1 MPAGPLVACAVFIMI
16 ILCRVDGTYRSNGW
30 RATVDVSLSLS
41 AGQSSVCS
49 DREHSP
55 LCFCQ
60 SSYRRSL
67 VTDIFLARL
76 SLSQCAMS
84 HSARQCR
91 QGRFYPSTTHVTQ
104 LVPNL
109 VNLTHC
115 LREPQCLHTLS
126 SIQRCHQCQIIP
138 SLLSTD
144 NTSHMIRPSRNN
156 LSADS
161 CFHVCEHDQSCG
173 FLCFDRRITAKIQ
186 CNACRGR
193 RRNVTCR

>member
-1 MPAGPLVACAVFIMI
+1 MVRIDRMAGV
-16 ILCRVDGTYRSNGW
+16 RSW
-30 RATVDVSLSLS
+30 HSRCLS

-60 SSYRRSL
+60 SSYRRSPL
-67 VTDIFLARL
+67 TDIFLARL

-84 HSARQCR
+84 HSTRQCR
-91 QGRFYPSTTHVTQ
+91 QGRFYPSTTHITQ

-115 LREPQCLHTLS
+115 LRGPQCLHTLS
-126 SIQRCHQCQIIP
+126 SMQRCHECRILP
-138 SLLSTD
+138 SLLPTTD
-144 NTSHMIRPSRNN
+144 NSSHMIKPSGNN
-156 LSADS
+156 LSAGT
-161 CFHVCEHDQSCG
+161 CFYVCERDQSCG
-173 FLCFDRRITAKIQ
+173 FLCFDRRITAKIE
-186 CNACRGR
+186 CDACRGR